1 MEMLGDPVRM
11 DMFCEKPL
19 FITFK
24 TQISRSVHVPGDPR
38 LDCAVYTKDNSYHKC
53 VKKDLI
59 NTFTKEIGCVPPLLE
74 DDPKLICNRKFNV
87 PKKRDNEINKIFRSF
102 YYHDRKFNCR
112 TPCTKN
118 IYTSRFV
125 HSAPSRFKSNTLVLI
140 FDKTIEVGR
149 SSFSIDGQTLMTRLG
164 GSVSSGRTLIW
175 IILTILSASQVGF
188 NHFNLISRAL
198 IDSPSCAGSAKVVS
212 RFRVVFGLLCLLQPH
227 VCTQQ
232 LICSDTNYSF
242 LDGIATS
249 PVTVSQSVGDSFR
262 FEDSYRISEHC
273 ELVTC

>member
-1 MEMLGDPVRM
+1 MDRSNSLQIYPDEMEMLGDPVRM
-11 DMFCEKPL
+11 DMFCEKPP

-74 DDPKLICNRKFNV
+74 DDPKLICNRKFDV

-102 YYHDRKFNCR
+102 YYHDRKFNCT

-140 FDKTIEVGR
+140 FDKRIEVGR

-188 NHFNLISRAL
+188 NHFNLISRTL
-198 IDSPSCAGSAKVVS
+198 IDSPALFASQCFHKPQQQCFAFQVS
-212 RFRVVFGLLCLLQPH
+212 
-227 VCTQQ
+227 
-232 LICSDTNYSF
+232 
-242 LDGIATS
+242 
-249 PVTVSQSVGDSFR
+249 
-262 FEDSYRISEHC
+262 
-273 ELVTC
+273 